1 MALRLAVFTEDLPLI
16 LDHGPVSEDW
26 TENFRQVITDRLGI
40 ATGGEPYHDIRFAL
54 MAVVPDRRK
63 DCYKR
68 LEMLNTN
75 KMIVVDALRQ
85 LVEQHDGGAK
95 NGDSSDDS
103 KEAIQMLEQD
113 VQRVLK
119 EKNAEL
125 SFMKANLIRSMK
137 DVIFAKNFIFS
148 K

>member
-1 MALRLAVFTEDLPLI
+1 MYV
-16 LDHGPVSEDW
+16 DHGPVSEDW

-68 LEMLNTN
+68 LEMLKTN
-75 KMIVVDALRQ
+75 RMIVVDALRQ
-85 LVEQHDGGAK
+85 LVEQHDGK
-95 NGDSSDDS
+95 VVHEDDV
-103 KEAIQMLEQD
+103 QLLEQD

-119 EKNAEL
+119 EKNAVLKKKISSRTSSLDSSCPPGTVPAKPYDYKAFFL
-125 SFMKANLIRSMK
+125 SKRKFEGLYLL
-137 DVIFAKNFIFS
+137 
-148 K
+148 